1 MELFSVCMSGGWM
14 KFLCS
19 RLEQL
24 FPLLFISKVPS
35 ANYYRIGNKEN
46 GNTPQMSFELSGV
59 QGWLLASSADLH
71 WVPSSVAS
79 KGCKS
84 LKKRASKICSK
95 NLWETFFHSTIMFL
109 RVTETQFRA
118 AFKRIRVEKCQR
130 KVQIATESRNLWK
143 LLWKLCHFCFAHS
156 TLPP

>member
-46 GNTPQMSFELSGV
+46 GNTPQISFEFSGV
-59 QGWLLASSADLH
+59 QGSTCIECHLLWRRKDAKVLRNELRRSARKISKKPFSTRRLCFWESLRRNSGRHSREFEWRNASAKFKLRRSREISENYFENSVTSASLTPHCLH
-71 WVPSSVAS
+71 
-79 KGCKS
+79 KS
-84 LKKRASKICSK
+84 L
-95 NLWETFFHSTIMFL
+95 M
-109 RVTETQFRA
+109 
-118 AFKRIRVEKCQR
+118 
-130 KVQIATESRNLWK
+130 
-143 LLWKLCHFCFAHS
+143 
-156 TLPP
+156 